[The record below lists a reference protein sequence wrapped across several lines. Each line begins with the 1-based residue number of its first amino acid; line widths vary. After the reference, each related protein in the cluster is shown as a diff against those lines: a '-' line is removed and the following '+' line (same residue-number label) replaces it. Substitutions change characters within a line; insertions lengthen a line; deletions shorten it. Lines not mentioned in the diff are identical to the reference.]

1 MSLNNFEDMKIV
13 SCVFS
18 KKPLWVKNINIFRN
32 FMNTW
37 ELNKGS
43 LNEQGKIKEIKGE
56 ILKNSQNNWR
66 IKQHTKLNDIQET
79 KY

>member
-13 SCVFS
+13 TCVFS
-18 KKPLWVKNINIFRN
+18 KKLWVKNINIFRN
-32 FMNTW
+32 YMNTM

-56 ILKNSQNNWR
+56 I
-66 IKQHTKLNDIQET
+66 
-79 KY
+79 